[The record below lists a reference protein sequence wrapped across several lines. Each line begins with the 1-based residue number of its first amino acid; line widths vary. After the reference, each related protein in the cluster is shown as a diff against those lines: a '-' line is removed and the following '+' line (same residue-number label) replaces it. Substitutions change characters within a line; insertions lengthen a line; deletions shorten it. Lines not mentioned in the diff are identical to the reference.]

1 MLTPAQQLDPELQQ
15 GAKKEMSSHAAASI
29 SIRFYCG
36 GEHVGV
42 SLCYFSTLL
51 CVVGIFVHT

>member
-1 MLTPAQQLDPELQQ
+1 MLIPAQQPDPELQQ
-15 GAKKEMSSHAAASI
+15 GTKKEMSSLATASI

-51 CVVGIFVHT
+51 CVVGICVHT